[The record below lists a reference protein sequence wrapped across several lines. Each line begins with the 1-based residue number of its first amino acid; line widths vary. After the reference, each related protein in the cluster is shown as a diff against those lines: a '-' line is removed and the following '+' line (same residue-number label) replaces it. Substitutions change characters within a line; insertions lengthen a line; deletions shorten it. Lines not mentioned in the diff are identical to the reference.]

1 MAWSISSDN
10 VNVNVVDYL
19 SGKNV
24 QTFII
29 DAAVKVLSVLF
40 DHHITFDL
48 NGKLCCF
55 CIWENPAQLVHIVVF
70 MNGTRCTPLICEN
83 ERYAAVNNVQLLYQS
98 FLRAI
103 HIADDA

>member
-48 NGKLCCF
+48 NGKLCSF
-55 CIWENPAQLVHIVVF
+55 CIWENPAQLVHIVVL

>member
-40 DHHITFDL
+40 DHRITFDL

-55 CIWENPAQLVHIVVF
+55 CNMGKPSTISAHC
-70 MNGTRCTPLICEN
+70 CTHEWN
-83 ERYAAVNNVQLLYQS
+83 TMHATY
-98 FLRAI
+98 LRE
-103 HIADDA
+103 